1 MTVDVSVLGKPITF
15 RNGMKAPNVFLKV
28 SSSVLKKECHRY
40 ADHIT
45 PVGSRRVP

>member
-28 SSSVLKKECHRY
+28 SLL
-40 ADHIT
+40 
-45 PVGSRRVP
+45 VPESEPGRPLT

>member
-28 SSSVLKKECHRY
+28 SSFVPGKAC
-40 ADHIT
+40 
-45 PVGSRRVP
+45 RRSLIILP

>member
-28 SSSVLKKECHRY
+28 SLLDLKSEPHR
-40 ADHIT
+40 
-45 PVGSRRVP
+45 SLS